1 MSEPLRY
8 KWTSFGPMLDED
20 GPFVTYAAH
29 VEALRQARIESQ
41 VWHYKQG
48 ERDMLAKCIAAV
60 QQALDKFWEESD
72 ADELGW
78 LEQHE
83 LYVAAV
89 RALEEKP

>member
-1 MSEPLRY
+1 LIAKVRE
-8 KWTSFGPMLDED
+8 
-20 GPFVTYAAH
+20 
-29 VEALRQARIESQ
+29 
-41 VWHYKQG
+41 
-48 ERDMLAKCIAAV
+48 DMLVKCIAAV